1 MEDEMERILEE
12 MDKYNL
18 TDHATI
24 NKHKNT
30 ILSQLLEN
38 EPERRAY
45 RKLLVE
51 YRYVDEMDE
60 FRIGSYVRYFN
71 IGKIQQT
78 KTIELM
84 RGGFIV
90 DLQTREEKVYLLCKN
105 GGNKFFK
112 ILLQDSIVFQKNTKQ
127 EKLLLDILDHLQD

>member
-1 MEDEMERILEE
+1 MDDEMERILEE

-18 TDHATI
+18 TDYATI
-24 NKHKNT
+24 NKQKNT
-30 ILSQLLEN
+30 ILSQLLEKEN
-38 EPERRAY
+38 ERRVY

-51 YRYVDEMDE
+51 YRYVDEIDE
-60 FRIGSYVRYFN
+60 FRLGSYVRYFN
-71 IGKIQQT
+71 IQKNYGL
-78 KTIELM
+78 ELM

-105 GGNKFFK
+105 GANKFFK

-127 EKLLLDILDHLQD
+127 EKLLLDIMEHLKD

>member
-1 MEDEMERILEE
+1 MERILEE

-24 NKHKNT
+24 QKQKNT
-30 ILSQLLEN
+30 ILSQLLET
-38 EPERRAY
+38 EKERKAY
-45 RKLLVE
+45 QKLLVD
-51 YRYVDEMDE
+51 YRYVDEIDE
-60 FRIGSYVRYFN
+60 FRLGSYVRYFN
-71 IGKIQQT
+71 IQK
-78 KTIELM
+78 KYNLELL

-105 GGNKFFK
+105 GNNKFFK

-127 EKLLLDILDHLQD
+127 EKLLLDILDHLKD

>member
-24 NKHKNT
+24 QKQKNT
-30 ILSQLLEN
+30 ILSQLLET
-38 EPERRAY
+38 EKERKAY
-45 RKLLVE
+45 QKLLVD
-51 YRYVDEMDE
+51 YRYVDEIDE
-60 FRIGSYVRYFN
+60 FRLGSYVRYFN
-71 IGKIQQT
+71 IQK
-78 KTIELM
+78 KYNLELL

-105 GGNKFFK
+105 GNNKFFK

-127 EKLLLDILDHLQD
+127 EKLLLDILDHLKD

>member
-1 MEDEMERILEE
+1 MERILEE

-24 NKHKNT
+24 QKQKNT
-30 ILSQLLEN
+30 ILSQLLET
-38 EPERRAY
+38 EKERKAY
-45 RKLLVE
+45 QKLLVD
-51 YRYVDEMDE
+51 YRYVDEIDE
-60 FRIGSYVRYFN
+60 FRLGSYVRYFN
-71 IGKIQQT
+71 IQK
-78 KTIELM
+78 KYNLELL

-105 GGNKFFK
+105 GSNKFFK

-127 EKLLLDILDHLQD
+127 EKLLLDILDHLKD

>member
-24 NKHKNT
+24 RKQKNT
-30 ILSQLLEN
+30 ILSQLLETEN
-38 EPERRAY
+38 ERKVY
-45 RKLLVE
+45 KKLLVD
-51 YRYVDEMDE
+51 YRYVDEIDE
-60 FRIGSYVRYFN
+60 FRPGSYVRYFN
-71 IGKIQQT
+71 IKKDHGL
-78 KTIELM
+78 ELM

-105 GGNKFFK
+105 GNNKFFK

-127 EKLLLDILDHLQD
+127 EKLLLDILEHLKD

>member
-24 NKHKNT
+24 QKQKNT
-30 ILSQLLEN
+30 ILSQLLET
-38 EPERRAY
+38 EKERKAY
-45 RKLLVE
+45 QKLLVD
-51 YRYVDEMDE
+51 YRYVDEIDE
-60 FRIGSYVRYFN
+60 FRLGSYVRYFN
-71 IGKIQQT
+71 IQK
-78 KTIELM
+78 KYNLELL

-105 GGNKFFK
+105 GSNKFFK

-127 EKLLLDILDHLQD
+127 EKLLLDILDHLKD

>member
-24 NKHKNT
+24 QKQKKK
-30 ILSQLLEN
+30 ILSRLLET
-38 EPERRAY
+38 ETERKAY
-45 RKLLVE
+45 LKLLVD

-60 FRIGSYVRYFN
+60 FRLGSYVRYFN
-71 IGKIQQT
+71 MNKDHG
-78 KTIELM
+78 IELL

-105 GGNKFFK
+105 GANKFFK
-112 ILLQDSIVFQKNTKQ
+112 IPLHDSIIFQKNTKQ
-127 EKLLLDILDHLQD
+127 EKLLLDILDHLKE

>member
-1 MEDEMERILEE
+1 MERILEE

-24 NKHKNT
+24 QKQKKK
-30 ILSQLLEN
+30 ILSRLLETDT
-38 EPERRAY
+38 ERKAY
-45 RKLLVE
+45 LKLLVD

-60 FRIGSYVRYFN
+60 FRLGSYVRYFN
-71 IGKIQQT
+71 MNKDHG
-78 KTIELM
+78 IELL

-105 GGNKFFK
+105 GANKFFK
-112 ILLQDSIVFQKNTKQ
+112 IRLHDSIIFQKNTKQ
-127 EKLLLDILDHLQD
+127 EKLLLDILDHLKE

>member
-1 MEDEMERILEE
+1 MERILEE

-24 NKHKNT
+24 QKQKNT
-30 ILSQLLEN
+30 ILSRLLET
-38 EPERRAY
+38 ESERRAY

-60 FRIGSYVRYFN
+60 FRLGSYVRYFS
-71 IGKIQQT
+71 IKKKYGL
-78 KTIELM
+78 ELL

-105 GGNKFFK
+105 GANKFFK
-112 ILLQDSIVFQKNTKQ
+112 IPLHDSIIFQKNTKQ
-127 EKLLLDILDHLQD
+127 EKLLLDILEHLKD

>member
-1 MEDEMERILEE
+1 MERILEE

-24 NKHKNT
+24 QKQKKK
-30 ILSQLLEN
+30 ILSRLLET
-38 EPERRAY
+38 ETERKAY
-45 RKLLVE
+45 LKLLVD

-60 FRIGSYVRYFN
+60 FRLGSYVRYFN
-71 IGKIQQT
+71 MNKDHG
-78 KTIELM
+78 IELL

-105 GGNKFFK
+105 GANKFFK
-112 ILLQDSIVFQKNTKQ
+112 IPLHDSIIFQKNTKQ
-127 EKLLLDILDHLQD
+127 EKLLLDILDHLKE

>member
-24 NKHKNT
+24 NKQKNV
-30 ILSQLLEN
+30 ILSQLLEK
-38 EPERRAY
+38 EHERRAY
-45 RKLLVE
+45 RKLLVD
-51 YRYVDEMDE
+51 YRYVDEIDE
-60 FRIGSYVRYFN
+60 FRIGSYVRYVN
-71 IGKIQQT
+71 ISKLE
-78 KTIELM
+78 KDKSFSLF

>member
-24 NKHKNT
+24 QKQKNT
-30 ILSQLLEN
+30 ILSQLLET
-38 EPERRAY
+38 EKERKVY
-45 RKLLVE
+45 QKLLVD
-51 YRYVDEMDE
+51 YRYVDEIDE
-60 FRIGSYVRYFN
+60 FRLGSYVRYFN
-71 IGKIQQT
+71 IQK
-78 KTIELM
+78 KYSMELL

-105 GGNKFFK
+105 GNNKFFK

-127 EKLLLDILDHLQD
+127 EKLLLDILDHLKD

>member
-18 TDHATI
+18 TDYATI
-24 NKHKNT
+24 QKQKNT
-30 ILSQLLEN
+30 ILSQLLET
-38 EPERRAY
+38 EKERKAY
-45 RKLLVE
+45 RKLLVD
-51 YRYVDEMDE
+51 YRYVDEIDE
-60 FRIGSYVRYFN
+60 FRLGSYVRYFN
-71 IGKIQQT
+71 IRK
-78 KTIELM
+78 KYSMELL

-105 GGNKFFK
+105 GNNKFFK

-127 EKLLLDILDHLQD
+127 EKLLLDILDHLNDYS

>member
-18 TDHATI
+18 TDYVTI
-24 NKHKNT
+24 NKQKNV
-30 ILSQLLEN
+30 ILSQLLDKEH
-38 EPERRAY
+38 ERRAF
-45 RKLLVE
+45 RKLLVD
-51 YRYVDEMDE
+51 YRYVDEIDE
-60 FRIGSYVRYFN
+60 FRLGSYVRYFN
-71 IGKIQQT
+71 IHKDSGL
-78 KTIELM
+78 ELL

-105 GGNKFFK
+105 GANKFFK

-127 EKLLLDILDHLQD
+127 EKLLLDIMEHLKE